1 MLKLKLHYFGHLM
14 QRTDSLE
21 KILMLGK
28 TESRKRREWQRMRW
42 LDVITDSMDLS
53 LSKLWERVKGRE
65 AWRASVHGVKKNWTW
80 LSNWTITTMPY
91 EIKKKQNLISP
102 SSSQAPPSSLVPKY
116 LLFSQLFRSWQIC
129 YFIPKDPSLRF
140 FFRKKPV
147 EVFLIP
153 QLKCYDSL
161 LFVPILSAI
170 NPEYSLEGLMLKLQY
185 FGHLMGRANS
195 LEKALMLGKIEGR
208 RRRGWQRMRYLDG
221 ITDWMDM
228 SLSKLWEIVKD
239 REAWC
244 TILHVISKSQIWLS
258 SWTITTSKFTQA
270 FFPLKEM

>member
-1 MLKLKLHYFGHLM
+1 
-14 QRTDSLE
+14 
-21 KILMLGK
+21 
-28 TESRKRREWQRMRW
+28 
-42 LDVITDSMDLS
+42 
-53 LSKLWERVKGRE
+53 
-65 AWRASVHGVKKNWTW
+65 
-80 LSNWTITTMPY
+80 MPY

-185 FGHLMGRANS
+185 FGHLRQRTDS
-195 LEKALMLGKIEGR
+195 LEKTLMLRKTESKRGR
-208 RRRGWQRMRYLDG
+208 GQQRLRWLDG
-221 ITDWMDM
+221 ITDSMDM
-228 SLSKLWEIVKD
+228 NLSKLREIAKD
-239 REAWC
+239 KEA
-244 TILHVISKSQIWLS
+244 
-258 SWTITTSKFTQA
+258 
-270 FFPLKEM
+270 